1 MVCVVCVQLAGFQ
14 ASPGP
19 SDYENGM
26 QRNERQAFTPQP
38 DIFLIKWLYVFE
50 LACPGIAP
58 ESMSVSLYIAPGLGR
73 RKSEKR
79 KRRRRF
85 GEGQRTGGKGLKP
98 GGKG

>member
-1 MVCVVCVQLAGFQ
+1 
-14 ASPGP
+14 
-19 SDYENGM
+19 M